1 MYVLIKACL
10 TSHIGDTEFWF
21 QIDTWG
27 RGGEGDTS
35 LRNNIYIEVGTK
47 KLKSNNM
54 LLLGDRLSTV
64 LITAMY
70 LLSIEATL
78 QKPNSSDNGYGYEW

>member
-1 MYVLIKACL
+1 
-10 TSHIGDTEFWF
+10 
-21 QIDTWG
+21 
-27 RGGEGDTS
+27 
-35 LRNNIYIEVGTK
+35 
-47 KLKSNNM
+47 M

-70 LLSIEATL
+70 LLSIEAPL